1 MSVPRLLLL
10 SSEFPPGPGG
20 IGTHAYQLA
29 HHLSDRGWAVAVA
42 ASQGYAP
49 PAERDAFNRRQ
60 PFIVLPLAERAD
72 GRLWPVARLW
82 GIAALIRAARPQ
94 VVVAS
99 GLRSLWLAWALR
111 PLFGLSYVAIG
122 HGTEFHSASAAR
134 GLTARAIAGAAAV
147 VAVSD
152 YTADL
157 VRQAGRPR
165 HLVVIP
171 NAADGERFRPG
182 LATDALRAFWAVEGR
197 RVLLTVGRVC
207 ERKAQDVVIRALP
220 RVLAVHPDV
229 VYVMAGLPEKQ
240 AEYMALAE
248 RLGVGHAVRFTGLVA
263 EGDLPALYNLADL
276 FVLVS
281 RQTAAGDVEG
291 YGIVVQEAAL
301 CGAPAVVSQGCG
313 LTEAIREGETGVSVP
328 PDDPAA
334 TAAALIA
341 LLDDDAAR
349 RRMGHRARELAAS
362 ATWAERVA
370 DYDRLLRDVVGAAGE
385 QGGEPPRPVGEGW
398 GEGAEA
404 ATRPTSEA
412 ADSELVTRHS

>member
-29 HHLSDRGWAVAVA
+29 HHLSGRGWAVAVA

-122 HGTEFHSASAAR
+122 HGTEFHSASAAAR

-248 RLGVGHAVRFTGLVA
+248 QLGVGHAVRFTGLVA
-263 EGDLPALYNLADL
+263 EGDLPALYDLADL

-349 RRMGHRARELAAS
+349 RRMGQRARDLAQR

-370 DYDRLLRDVVGAAGE
+370 DYDQLLRGVL
-385 QGGEPPRPVGEGW
+385 
-398 GEGAEA
+398 A
-404 ATRPTSEA
+404 ATRGPASED
-412 ADSELVTRHS
+412 ADSKLVSLNS